1 MTNATLS
8 ILMLCNNMGAN
19 LDRIT
24 NQAAGLVKADP
35 DQSALS
41 EVTTALATVQTKL
54 AAAQAAIST
63 PAQPGQ

>member
-24 NQAAGLVKADP
+24 NQAAVLVKADP

-63 PAQPGQ
+63 TAQPGQ